1 MAKKAEELKIRTE
14 QRVNEYKRQQ
24 MYYLELFLIYIVHF
38 NILCDFIYL
47 FIYLFTYMIN
57 YT

>member
-14 QRVNEYKRQQ
+14 HRVNEYKRQQ

-38 NILCDFIYL
+38 NILCYFIYL
-47 FIYLFTYMIN
+47 FIYLLI
-57 YT
+57 